1 MNLVYGIPASNG
13 IAIGNILFYDQVS
26 NFDLSKFKLL
36 PIENSIQIF
45 KEAILNTISYLEELT
60 KKTEKEIGFKEA
72 AIFDAQ
78 ILMLE
83 DNDFQESIIQ
93 KLRENI
99 SLDQAILNVTNDYVE
114 KFNHM
119 KNQYFKER
127 SSDIKDVGKQ
137 ILKTLSG
144 KRPSLLSNLKN
155 EVIIIAKELTPSD
168 TAEMDKD
175 KILGFATELGGSTS
189 HVAIIAR
196 ALNVPAVVG
205 AKELIK
211 TAKENN
217 FAIIDGNNG
226 KIIINPDEKT
236 LNKFKAIQTT
246 FYEEEHENKRFS
258 TRKAKTK
265 DGYEFKVFANIGS
278 VEEVNQALENGADG
292 IGLFRTEFLYLKNEK
307 LPEEDIQYS
316 TYKKVL
322 KAMKGRPV
330 VLRTLDV
337 GGDKNIPF
345 LNLRKENNPFLGL
358 RGSRFLLNENLKD
371 VLRSQIRAALRA
383 SFDGHLKIMF
393 PMVSIFEEIDELST
407 MVKQCKKELE
417 EEGYEI
423 AKSVEIG
430 IMVEVPA
437 AAICAENIAPYI
449 DFFSI
454 GTNDLT
460 QYLLAADRTN
470 EQMAAIYDH
479 YHPSIFFLIQKVVE
493 VAKKYGK
500 WVGICGELASET
512 LATPILL
519 GLGIDELSMNPSSIP
534 RVKRKISSLSLDE
547 CKNIVKTVLNLSG
560 APEVRKFLSI
570 DPTTKI

>member
-13 IAIGNILFYDQVS
+13 IAIGDILYYDHNFS
-26 NFDLSKFKLL
+26 FDLSKFK
-36 PIENSIQIF
+36 PKTIENSIQTF
-45 KEAILNTISYLEELT
+45 KEAILNTILYLEELS
-60 KKTEKEIGFKEA
+60 KKTEKEIGLKEA

-83 DNDFQESIIQ
+83 DEDFQESVIQ
-93 KLRENI
+93 KLYENL
-99 SLDQAILNVTNDYVE
+99 SLDQAILNVTNDYVD

-137 ILKTLSG
+137 ILNTLSG
-144 KRPSLLSNLKN
+144 KRPSMLSNLKK

-211 TAKENN
+211 TVKEND

-226 KIIINPDEKT
+226 TIIINPDNKT
-236 LNKFKAIQTT
+236 LNKFRAIQTT
-246 FYEEEHENKRFS
+246 FYEEELENKRFS

-265 DGYEFKVFANIGS
+265 DGYEVEVNANIGS
-278 VEEVNQALENGADG
+278 VKDVRLALENGADG
-292 IGLFRTEFLYLKNEK
+292 IGLFRTEFLYLRSEK
-307 LPEEDIQYS
+307 LPDEDMQYS

-322 KAMKGRPV
+322 ETMKDKSV
-330 VLRTLDV
+330 VLRILDV
-337 GGDKNIPF
+337 GGDKHIPS
-345 LNLRKENNPFLGL
+345 LNLKKEHNPFLGL
-358 RGSRFLLNENLKD
+358 RGSRFLLNAKLKD
-371 VLRSQIRAALRA
+371 VLKKQIRAALRA
-383 SFDGHLKIMF
+383 SNYGNLKIMF
-393 PMVSIFEEIDELST
+393 PMVSIFEEINELTS
-407 MVKQCKKELE
+407 MVKVCKKELE
-417 EEGYEI
+417 DEGYKI
-423 AKSVEIG
+423 AESVDIG
-430 IMVEVPA
+430 IMVEVPSV
-437 AAICAENIAPYI
+437 AICAENFAPYV

-470 EQMAAIYDH
+470 EQIAPIYDH
-479 YHPSIFFLIQKVVE
+479 FHPALFRLIQTVVS
-493 VAKKYGK
+493 AAHKYGK
-500 WVGICGELASET
+500 WVGICGELASEA
-512 LATPILL
+512 LATPVLL
-519 GLGIDELSMNPSSIP
+519 GLGIDELSMNGNSIP
-534 RVKRKISSLSLDE
+534 KIKRQISEISLEKSIEIL
-547 CKNIVKTVLNLSG
+547 KTVLDLPT
-560 APEVRKFLSI
+560 AKDVRRFLSQKSSI
-570 DPTTKI
+570 ES